1 MAGRPHT
8 IFSLNIGEFDVD
20 ESVDLLLKDERVLP
34 KVKIFS
40 DKLNTKIA
48 SLASDEE
55 DSEPSLA
62 SDEEDSEHKLNKI
75 FSIMATLEQRDLV
88 YIFTTLFENL
98 HGQVA
103 ALFTCFTLLTVSLQ
117 CELFKLY
124 GKVFS
129 ETLLDTTRTPWK
141 HIQK

>member
-48 SLASDEE
+48 SLAS
-55 DSEPSLA
+55 A
-62 SDEEDSEHKLNKI
+62 EEDSEHKLNKNKI
-75 FSIMATLEQRDLV
+75 CE
-88 YIFTTLFENL
+88 
-98 HGQVA
+98 
-103 ALFTCFTLLTVSLQ
+103 VSFCIKRPCQ
-117 CELFKLY
+117 
-124 GKVFS
+124 
-129 ETLLDTTRTPWK
+129 
-141 HIQK
+141 